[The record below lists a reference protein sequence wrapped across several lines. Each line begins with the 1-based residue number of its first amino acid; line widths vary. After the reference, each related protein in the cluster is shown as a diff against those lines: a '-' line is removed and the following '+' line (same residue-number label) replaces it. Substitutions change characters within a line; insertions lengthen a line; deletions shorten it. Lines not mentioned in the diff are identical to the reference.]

1 MMAHIRSDH
10 FLPDGQPRRS
20 HFVESMFPHVDVLR
34 PERYF
39 APPRPDPSADMSA
52 EADVVEPLT
61 GIAARQQRSD
71 AVSSIWEV
79 ERLLHMF
86 CTLLDYAAF
95 PASCDA
101 DSLLYFAASAQGH
114 LPQLR
119 DVVRWCLPPWAA
131 VSVSLS
137 GKRIRVLSLSRA
149 VTSSQV
155 VGKGAA

>member
-1 MMAHIRSDH
+1 MARLQAAASAPSQGHEGEVRAVTGVRCPACGLIKRSGAAMMAHIRREH
-10 FLPDGQPRRS
+10 FFPDGQPRRR
-20 HFVESMFPHVDVLR
+20 HFVERRFPRVDVLR

-52 EADVVEPLT
+52 KADVVEPLT

-86 CTLLDYAAF
+86 CTLMDYVAF

-101 DSLLYFAASAQGH
+101 DSLL
-114 LPQLR
+114 
-119 DVVRWCLPPWAA
+119 
-131 VSVSLS
+131 
-137 GKRIRVLSLSRA
+137 
-149 VTSSQV
+149 
-155 VGKGAA
+155 

>member
-1 MMAHIRSDH
+1 MMAHIRSEH

-61 GIAARQQRSD
+61 GIAARQLRQRSD

-95 PASCDA
+95 PAS
-101 DSLLYFAASAQGH
+101 AQGH
-114 LPQLR
+114 LPSCQT
-119 DVVRWCLPPWAA
+119 
-131 VSVSLS
+131 LS
-137 GKRIRVLSLSRA
+137 GVFCRHG
-149 VTSSQV
+149 QP
-155 VGKGAA
+155 